1 MSGKKRKKR
10 SNEKGL
16 SGGKEAGGRHPQ
28 EEGVA
33 QRFQVRLRSCPVREI
48 VLATLSGIF
57 LILIF
62 PNARIATLAYGAL
75 VPLFMAIEGATYRR
89 TFVLGFLTGFV
100 GYLGILYWLVGTMH
114 IYGHLSTTQSLF
126 LYVLLVSGY
135 VAPLVGGG
143 VVIGR
148 VLHRR
153 FQIP

>member
-1 MSGKKRKKR
+1 MSGKKRKRR
-10 SNEKGL
+10 SNEKGRTE
-16 SGGKEAGGRHPQ
+16 GENAAGKQPEGK
-28 EEGVA
+28 GVA
-33 QRFQVRLRSCPVREI
+33 QRFQAWLRACPVGEI
-48 VLATLSGIF
+48 ALAVLSGIL

-62 PNARIATLAYGAL
+62 PKARIATLAYGAL
-75 VPLFMAIEGATYRR
+75 VPLFMAIEGATYRQ
-89 TFVLGFLTGFV
+89 TFALGFLTGFV

-114 IYGHLSTTQSLF
+114 IYGHLSTVQSVF